1 MIQVR
6 KTRTPSRKADVK
18 RIRHSAEFKAEALQL
33 AEKIGVHA
41 AAEQLGLH
49 SSQLYGWRSK
59 AELLKSRGE
68 IDEAL
73 RAENARLKR
82 LLAEKEQ
89 ELAFLGKAAAY
100 FAKSQK

>member
-1 MIQVR
+1 MTKR
-6 KTRTPSRKADVK
+6 TKSKATRT
-18 RIRHSAEFKAEALQL
+18 RHSQEYKDEALRL
-33 AEKIGVHA
+33 AEQVGVSA

-59 AELLKSRGE
+59 AQQLKTRGAVNDEL
-68 IDEAL
+68 AQ
-73 RAENARLKR
+73 ENARLRR

-100 FAKSQK
+100 FAKGQK